1 MASGGGSDGSK
12 LSGRREAG
20 RGFDDGDGGLDRREA
35 AEAEPKKKTSRDLIS
50 RAPSGSTF
58 RNLLRRKFLKVPKK
72 NQSSLANNV
81 FLAKERQLLVRLAR
95 RSCRFSH

>member
-20 RGFDDGDGGLDRREA
+20 RGFDGGDGGLDRREA

-50 RAPSGSTF
+50 RAPSGSVLSETYRDGSF
-58 RNLLRRKFLKVPKK
+58 
-72 NQSSLANNV
+72 
-81 FLAKERQLLVRLAR
+81 
-95 RSCRFSH
+95 